1 MRTFRRRC
9 SNWLSV
15 TRPLPGSSRKPPPE
29 MTLGAA
35 GTGSNGTD
43 RGRFSLSRHASLS
56 RATSPSPATGL
67 GAWRSDASVSHG
79 GPENAAAG
87 WELVALRPCR
97 PAQRDR
103 SRGVPASPQRRRCTA
118 RTARHGKAPG
128 GSDKPASQTQAR
140 GPDKGILVASSGL
153 GQSQFRFEPPNRRA
167 GTPDVSAEL
176 VRIVSGVS
184 AERLLPSLQLAPGF
198 QELGLDNRGRAV
210 VAGCH
215 QGRT

>member
-1 MRTFRRRC
+1 MRVSVMAVRRMLLRAGSRLPGVPLACPGDRTEACPPRRSGAGVQHGQRVTVRRR
-9 SNWLSV
+9 
-15 TRPLPGSSRKPPPE
+15 E
-29 MTLGAA
+29 
-35 GTGSNGTD
+35 
-43 RGRFSLSRHASLS
+43 GRI
-56 RATSPSPATGL
+56 
-67 GAWRSDASVSHG
+67 
-79 GPENAAAG
+79 
-87 WELVALRPCR
+87 
-97 PAQRDR
+97 
-103 SRGVPASPQRRRCTA
+103 
-118 RTARHGKAPG
+118 
-128 GSDKPASQTQAR
+128 KPASQTPAR